1 MKPFV
6 LIIWNR
12 IFKFIDKFPFWI
24 PYFKSRSI
32 PRNGAFVLP
41 HANSRRLKRH
51 SVLQWKLDD
60 EEVFLFRRLS
70 SFSRFHLENDYYV
83 INVFGLLFLKVS
95 VFSRSLTPSDSHA
108 RECYFAY
115 VQT

>member
-6 LIIWNR
+6 LIICNR
-12 IFKFIDKFPFWI
+12 VLKFIDKFPFWI

-32 PRNGAFVLP
+32 PRNGGFVLP

-51 SVLQWKLDD
+51 YVLQWQQDD

-70 SFSRFHLENDYYV
+70 SFSRFHPDYDYYV
-83 INVFGLLFLKVS
+83 INAFGLFFLKEA
-95 VFSRSLTPSDSHA
+95 VFSLPFTPSDSLA
-108 RECYFAY
+108 WECYFAY
-115 VQT
+115 VQR